1 MIKIDIQK
9 ILLPVVFVLS
19 VTGSI
24 NGQTTEAKLPLSGV
38 ITDAATKKAIIGIRV
53 TVENFSATITDEN
66 GNFTINVPSY
76 DAELVI
82 SGDGYE
88 TRHIPLKGRKN
99 MSIALLMMTIFL
111 LSKILTCLLEKCF
124 KEKQLRLWVPIM
136 PMENG
141 NVPMKQ

>member
-1 MIKIDIQK
+1 MRMIKIDILK

-88 TRHIPLKGRKN
+88 TRQIALKGRKN
-99 MSIALLMMTIFL
+99 MSIALLDDDHVSFQQ
-111 LSKILTCLLEKCF
+111 KID
-124 KEKQLRLWVPIM
+124 M
-136 PMENG
+136 PFGKMLQGKTTAAVGTYNANG
-141 NVPMKQ
+141 EWKR